1 MALITQFAQPGMYV
15 ARGMAEARENR
26 LAMAAEEAERA
37 TERAQ
42 QEAIRN
48 ILGVSGQ
55 VSPSMDAPAAD
66 PALAAAEAAGVPGVG
81 LGLAPA
87 AGGRAVGVQPPAQQP
102 SQPQAPRLP
111 YSERQI
117 QAMTMVDRQVASEMR
132 QQNAAAASVIER
144 QTAANERA
152 EARSRSV
159 LDSAAQRVNASADP
173 EAQMLN
179 SARAVAEELNIPL
192 AEAQERLQRQM
203 QISAAPRDT
212 EIERLMRGAGYD
224 PQSEDGQAIY
234 RDLLRRRRE
243 GSGVEALARA
253 IGEQNQF
260 VPDRDLSPE
269 VRAEA
274 REIRSAF
281 NAANSV
287 LDIADAL
294 EEQVQMAGPI
304 AVTGAAGL
312 FRRTVTG
319 LNLTLQELRSAQGAS
334 APAANAAANVIE
346 QAYQDALGGGVT
358 DEAFEELFGNPDLS
372 GVQMLANALA
382 YTVARV
388 FDPSGPLSTQD
399 VNAFRVDASPTTST
413 AELLANVSVH
423 RRLASRRQES
433 AYMRM
438 EQLQAPREALFSLP
452 EPRGRRGPSGQP
464 PAPGAPAQSAPR
476 PAPAGVEPE
485 VWEFMTPEQR
495 ALWDNDDG

>member
-1 MALITQFAQPGMYV
+1 MALITQFAQPGIYAIEAMN
-15 ARGMAEARENR
+15 EARENR
-26 LAMAAEEAERA
+26 LAIAAEEAERA

-55 VSPSMDAPAAD
+55 ASSGMGAPAAD
-66 PALAAAEAAGVPGVG
+66 PVLTAAEAAGVPGVG

-243 GSGVEALARA
+243 GSGISEMARSIANLSRAIAAGATPEGAGARDRAVQGVSDAIESVGTTLRTAQTIAQGNPGAFGQRGNIARDTGAVVEQLFGSGAANVAAQFVSGGAGLDELARIRAATQIQVAQSIPDFTGEESGRITEAERAITEQAVGATNALSSQSGAMEALAYVYPLQLSRVNRQRLLSRGRLEYRF
-253 IGEQNQF
+253 ITPNGEVDF
-260 VPDRDLSPE
+260 D
-269 VRAEA
+269 
-274 REIRSAF
+274 
-281 NAANSV
+281 V
-287 LDIADAL
+287 LDQHLGVPMRQAGFTDEQIAR
-294 EEQVQMAGPI
+294 
-304 AVTGAAGL
+304 AGL
-312 FRRTVTG
+312 DIVAITR
-319 LNLTLQELRSAQGAS
+319 QQ
-334 APAANAAANVIE
+334 AA
-346 QAYQDALGGGVT
+346 
-358 DEAFEELFGNPDLS
+358 
-372 GVQMLANALA
+372 
-382 YTVARV
+382 
-388 FDPSGPLSTQD
+388 
-399 VNAFRVDASPTTST
+399 
-413 AELLANVSVH
+413 LLA
-423 RRLASRRQES
+423 
-433 AYMRM
+433 
-438 EQLQAPREALFSLP
+438 
-452 EPRGRRGPSGQP
+452 SG
-464 PAPGAPAQSAPR
+464 AFAN
-476 PAPAGVEPE
+476 E
-485 VWEFMTPEQR
+485 
-495 ALWDNDDG
+495 

>member
-55 VSPSMDAPAAD
+55 ASSGMGAPAAD

-111 YSERQI
+111 YSELQI

-152 EARSRSV
+152 ERLFLSDAD
-159 LDSAAQRVNASADP
+159 LAAQRIANSPNPDEQRPATIRAFSEQHNIP
-173 EAQMLN
+173 IAQ
-179 SARAVAEELNIPL
+179 AEEIIRRR
-192 AEAQERLQRQM
+192 E

-212 EIERLMRGAGYD
+212 EIERLMRGAGID

-243 GSGVEALARA
+243 GSGISEMARSIANLSRAIAAGATPEGAGARDRAVQGVSDAIESVGTTLRTAQTIAQGNPGAFGQRGNIARDTGAVVEQLFGSGAANVVAQFVSGGAGLDELARIRAATQIQVAQSIPDFTGEESGRITEAERAITEQAVGATNALSSQSGAMEALAYVYPLQLSRVNRQRLLSRGRLEYA
-253 IGEQNQF
+253 FIKPNGE
-260 VPDRDLSPE
+260 VDLD
-269 VRAEA
+269 
-274 REIRSAF
+274 
-281 NAANSV
+281 V
-287 LDIADAL
+287 LDQHLGAPMRQAGFTD
-294 EEQVQMAGPI
+294 EQIQR
-304 AVTGAAGL
+304 AGL
-312 FRRTVTG
+312 DIVAITR
-319 LNLTLQELRSAQGAS
+319 QQ
-334 APAANAAANVIE
+334 AA
-346 QAYQDALGGGVT
+346 
-358 DEAFEELFGNPDLS
+358 
-372 GVQMLANALA
+372 
-382 YTVARV
+382 
-388 FDPSGPLSTQD
+388 
-399 VNAFRVDASPTTST
+399 
-413 AELLANVSVH
+413 LLA
-423 RRLASRRQES
+423 
-433 AYMRM
+433 
-438 EQLQAPREALFSLP
+438 
-452 EPRGRRGPSGQP
+452 SG
-464 PAPGAPAQSAPR
+464 AFAN
-476 PAPAGVEPE
+476 E
-485 VWEFMTPEQR
+485 
-495 ALWDNDDG
+495 

>member
-1 MALITQFAQPGMYV
+1 MALITQFAQPGIYAIEAMN
-15 ARGMAEARENR
+15 EARKNR

-55 VSPSMDAPAAD
+55 ASSGMGAPAAD

-87 AGGRAVGVQPPAQQP
+87 AGGRAGGVQSLAQQP
-102 SQPQAPRLP
+102 PQPQAPRLR
-111 YSERQI
+111 YTEDQI
-117 QAMTMVDRQVASEMR
+117 RNMLVIDPQRATGMR
-132 QQNAAAASVIER
+132 AENAAAASVMER
-144 QTAANERA
+144 QAAANERA
-152 EARSRSV
+152 ERLLLSDAD
-159 LDSAAQRVNASADP
+159 LAAQRIANSRNPDEQRPATIRAFSEQHNIP
-173 EAQMLN
+173 IAQ
-179 SARAVAEELNIPL
+179 AEEIIRRR
-192 AEAQERLQRQM
+192 E

-212 EIERLMRGAGYD
+212 EIERLMLGAGYD
-224 PQSEDGQAIY
+224 PQSEDGRAIY
-234 RDLLRRRRE
+234 RDLLQRKRE
-243 GSGVEALARA
+243 GSGVQALARA

-281 NAANSV
+281 NAANNV

-438 EQLQAPREALFSLP
+438 EQLQTPREALFSLP
-452 EPRGRRGPSGQP
+452 EPRGRRGPSGQT
-464 PAPGAPAQSAPR
+464 PAPGAPAAQQGESEMVLEFDPATGTFNRVPR
-476 PAPAGVEPE
+476 
-485 VWEFMTPEQR
+485 
-495 ALWDNDDG
+495 